1 MVYSQNIRIF
11 ATEIRQSG
19 GCSHYDV
26 REFGENPR
34 LYLQL

>member
-1 MVYSQNIRIF
+1 MAYSKNICIF
-11 ATEIRQSG
+11 APKKWQSG

-26 REFGENPR
+26 RESGENPG